1 MTPRQLEY
9 VKCWKDKTRKY
20 FIENYL
26 STFDAVERKETAFK
40 LFPRQVEFINSLVE
54 YQNTIAI
61 KHRQAG
67 ITTVSSA
74 WITGQIVFA
83 DKSSPETVLCIG
95 NKLDIS
101 QQLIDKIGKFLD
113 QVPRW
118 MWGDD
123 YYSPDPDSDKNKKS
137 IYKARN
143 KQYIELFNGCK
154 VHARS
159 SGENAARG
167 ISAVSILIFDEAAFI
182 QNGTTVYAQAVAA
195 TASVQNA
202 KIIMVSTPN
211 GKDQLYY
218 KTYINALDKKNNYHP
233 VEFKWFQDPRYN
245 KHLKWH
251 KKNNETGE
259 DEVIAETVINKKG
272 DINYNEDKWRKLE
285 RDGWVPISPWYSEM
299 CKTFNNDTQKVAQEL
314 DVSFMGSSDNV
325 VPVEVIETHRKEN
338 VIELGDDWKLW
349 DVLVNE
355 TWIWKDPIP
364 NHRYICACLPEHE
377 YVTTNYGTK
386 PIGKVTLKDKL
397 YDKDG
402 NLTNI
407 KRIINREYNGDI
419 YKFKLKNILD
429 EKAFTSNHPIWSSI
443 NTRIVRNVKR
453 RRIFDFRYNN
463 AEKLN
468 VGDWLEFPNI
478 YHYNTLSE
486 NELKHKWDKYEK
498 TGRYDFSIETPL
510 LDEEFWYY
518 CGMWIAEG
526 WINHTKN
533 NNITI
538 STIHNIKET
547 SIHERIVKL
556 VKRLF
561 KRSINNRP
569 NMKNNSSTLIFSSKQ
584 VGYFL
589 EENFGR
595 YAQNKFISEWIKFIP
610 AKFKLRLIEGYWFGD
625 GCINKDGSADYVSVS
640 KKLLCD
646 IQDILFSLGVVSS
659 LKKHNDACDGVINGK
674 NVKCKAK
681 YMLHIGN
688 YDSKY
693 LLDSMNV
700 KNNIIIKESRRRISS
715 CYLSDEYD
723 KIYLQISK
731 ITVQKYHGTVCNF
744 ETEAHSFCCPYVATH
759 NCDPSSGSG
768 NDSTAIEIIDV
779 DAVDEG
785 GLPLFEQV
793 LEYNGKLNGSE
804 VGQLVD
810 RYGRIYNN
818 ALAVVE
824 CIGGYG
830 DPVILTLM
838 DLNYPNLYYDN
849 PKLKNYTSQTTKYL
863 SYKEQQE
870 QLPGFRTSALR
881 LQMIA
886 NFVDMLKTNAFKI
899 RSVRV
904 VNQLETWVFKSG
916 RPDHMDGCHDDL
928 LTCLAMGL
936 FVLQFYMIVSDK
948 KKKMDAVIV
957 SSWAVNNLNSIN
969 NIKKRTINNV
979 DISNVNN
986 KYKMPFYSSNNLTQD
1001 AKARM
1006 NGMLMLAG
1014 FSPYKHS
1021 SKS

>member
-26 STFDAVERKETAFK
+26 STFDAVERRETAFK

-259 DEVIAETVINKKG
+259 DEVIAETVVSKRG
-272 DINYNEDKWRKLE
+272 DINYDEDKWRKLE
-285 RDGWVPISPWYSEM
+285 RDGWVPVSPWYSEM
-299 CKTFNNDTQKVAQEL
+299 CKTFNNDTQKIAQEL

-325 VPVEVIETHRKEN
+325 VPVEVIEMHRKEN

-364 NHRYICACLPEHE
+364 NHRYI
-377 YVTTNYGTK
+377 
-386 PIGKVTLKDKL
+386 I
-397 YDKDG
+397 
-402 NLTNI
+402 
-407 KRIINREYNGDI
+407 
-419 YKFKLKNILD
+419 
-429 EKAFTSNHPIWSSI
+429 SI
-443 NTRIVRNVKR
+443 
-453 RRIFDFRYNN
+453 
-463 AEKLN
+463 
-468 VGDWLEFPNI
+468 
-478 YHYNTLSE
+478 
-486 NELKHKWDKYEK
+486 
-498 TGRYDFSIETPL
+498 
-510 LDEEFWYY
+510 
-518 CGMWIAEG
+518 
-526 WINHTKN
+526 
-533 NNITI
+533 
-538 STIHNIKET
+538 
-547 SIHERIVKL
+547 
-556 VKRLF
+556 
-561 KRSINNRP
+561 
-569 NMKNNSSTLIFSSKQ
+569 
-584 VGYFL
+584 
-589 EENFGR
+589 
-595 YAQNKFISEWIKFIP
+595 
-610 AKFKLRLIEGYWFGD
+610 
-625 GCINKDGSADYVSVS
+625 
-640 KKLLCD
+640 
-646 IQDILFSLGVVSS
+646 
-659 LKKHNDACDGVINGK
+659 
-674 NVKCKAK
+674 
-681 YMLHIGN
+681 
-688 YDSKY
+688 
-693 LLDSMNV
+693 
-700 KNNIIIKESRRRISS
+700 
-715 CYLSDEYD
+715 
-723 KIYLQISK
+723 
-731 ITVQKYHGTVCNF
+731 
-744 ETEAHSFCCPYVATH
+744 
-759 NCDPSSGSG
+759 DPSSGSG
-768 NDSTAIEIIDV
+768 NDSTAIEVIDV
-779 DAVDEG
+779 DAVDED

-957 SSWAVNNLNSIN
+957 SSWAVNNLNSLN
-969 NIKKRTINNV
+969 NTKKRTTSSI
-979 DISNVNN
+979 DISNVSN

>member
-259 DEVIAETVINKKG
+259 DEVIAETVVSKRG
-272 DINYNEDKWRKLE
+272 DINYDENKWRKLE
-285 RDGWVPISPWYSEM
+285 RDGWVPVSPWYSEM
-299 CKTFNNDTQKVAQEL
+299 CKTFNNDTQKIAQEL

-325 VPVEVIETHRKEN
+325 VPVEVIEMHRKEN

-364 NHRYICACLPEHE
+364 NHRYI
-377 YVTTNYGTK
+377 
-386 PIGKVTLKDKL
+386 I
-397 YDKDG
+397 
-402 NLTNI
+402 
-407 KRIINREYNGDI
+407 
-419 YKFKLKNILD
+419 
-429 EKAFTSNHPIWSSI
+429 SI
-443 NTRIVRNVKR
+443 
-453 RRIFDFRYNN
+453 
-463 AEKLN
+463 
-468 VGDWLEFPNI
+468 
-478 YHYNTLSE
+478 
-486 NELKHKWDKYEK
+486 
-498 TGRYDFSIETPL
+498 
-510 LDEEFWYY
+510 
-518 CGMWIAEG
+518 
-526 WINHTKN
+526 
-533 NNITI
+533 
-538 STIHNIKET
+538 
-547 SIHERIVKL
+547 
-556 VKRLF
+556 
-561 KRSINNRP
+561 
-569 NMKNNSSTLIFSSKQ
+569 
-584 VGYFL
+584 
-589 EENFGR
+589 
-595 YAQNKFISEWIKFIP
+595 
-610 AKFKLRLIEGYWFGD
+610 
-625 GCINKDGSADYVSVS
+625 
-640 KKLLCD
+640 
-646 IQDILFSLGVVSS
+646 
-659 LKKHNDACDGVINGK
+659 
-674 NVKCKAK
+674 
-681 YMLHIGN
+681 
-688 YDSKY
+688 
-693 LLDSMNV
+693 
-700 KNNIIIKESRRRISS
+700 
-715 CYLSDEYD
+715 
-723 KIYLQISK
+723 
-731 ITVQKYHGTVCNF
+731 
-744 ETEAHSFCCPYVATH
+744 
-759 NCDPSSGSG
+759 DPSSGSG
-768 NDSTAIEIIDV
+768 NDSTAIEVIDV
-779 DAVDEG
+779 DAVDED

-957 SSWAVNNLNSIN
+957 SSWAVNNLNSLN
-969 NIKKRTINNV
+969 NAKKRTTSSI
-979 DISNVNN
+979 DISNVSN